1 MATKGKHPEHRWFLG
16 QGSSE
21 PWPDLVAN
29 HIPGIKVSDLPMHLF
44 VEHLSSGGA
53 PSFQIFNMATDVKAP
68 DRMANVRKE
77 LEKMIQRDWDPSF
90 RLPRS
95 WTLEQW
101 IKNAGADKPWNPLDV
116 DNPRVYDVE
125 GNERRD
131 MQHTAFLAEAVKSAF
146 LRQLGLCWHSLPGD
160 SSSTPINKRSE
171 RVREYLDHHHVNGD
185 NPKAFMD
192 YVKSIA
198 RDTSMIPPPQ
208 TSVTIA
214 LWASSANPA
223 DFKFPALADPDGLKA
238 EVEAW
243 LEERR
248 KVLAKAKQPRKDA
261 PKPLRERFPKPEQ
274 YARFIELLQE
284 HEIVD
289 AGGAFIQGHS
299 QKGRLYGAYQG
310 ASENP
315 ALRFS
320 IGPLPEIVATLNIAF
335 PTLQLSAARPQD
347 LQGTKGNEAMRSKFK
362 AAAFPR

>member
-1 MATKGKHPEHRWFLG
+1 MATKRKHPVHSWFLG

-171 RVREYLDHHHVNGD
+171 RVREYLDHHHVNGG
-185 NPKAFMD
+185 NPKAFRD
-192 YVKSIA
+192 YVGSIA
-198 RDTSMIPPPQ
+198 RNTSMIPPPM
-208 TSVTIA
+208 TLGTLA
-214 LWASSANPA
+214 LRASSDNPA
-223 DFKFPALADPDGLKA
+223 EFKFPALADPEGLSLLILEWLAGSEKEDSQMA
-238 EVEAW
+238 EPARTFAELLGVSNTEA
-243 LEERR
+243 LR
-248 KVLAKAKQPRKDA
+248 AAMKDA
-261 PKPLRERFPKPEQ
+261 G
-274 YARFIELLQE
+274 
-284 HEIVD
+284 IVYKT
-289 AGGAFIQGHS
+289 AKG
-299 QKGRLYGAYQG
+299 KGRVIA
-310 ASENP
+310 
-315 ALRFS
+315 ALHAACDHFGKPTPRPMDWPSMLKEF
-320 IGPLPEIVATLNIAF
+320 LPNSKWSHKCVPVEK
-335 PTLQLSAARPQD
+335 PS
-347 LQGTKGNEAMRSKFK
+347 LQGKEYREAYLAIKDRLS
-362 AAAFPR
+362 P